1 MGHLKV
7 PQGNYVPNDILFS
20 TYKQLF
26 TFIYL
31 FMILEFRYLQFCE
44 TKLSQFKVCVFTAL
58 PFVTGVT
65 EKKWVGSAWLPGG
78 QSSLGASCSCLIQAW
93 ALKRLMGINSH
104 IRASLV
110 AQSVKRLSAMQETTV
125 SPLDQEHPLEKKMS
139 THSRILAWE
148 FHGQRSVVG
157 YNPEGHKESDKTKWP
172 KPHNSWIIWD
182 HSIYFKSITS
192 LNYFPQMQH
201 KNTEQ

>member
-65 EKKWVGSAWLPGG
+65 EKK
-78 QSSLGASCSCLIQAW
+78 
-93 ALKRLMGINSH
+93 
-104 IRASLV
+104 
-110 AQSVKRLSAMQETTV
+110 
-125 SPLDQEHPLEKKMS
+125 
-139 THSRILAWE
+139 
-148 FHGQRSVVG
+148 
-157 YNPEGHKESDKTKWP
+157 
-172 KPHNSWIIWD
+172 
-182 HSIYFKSITS
+182 
-192 LNYFPQMQH
+192 
-201 KNTEQ
+201 